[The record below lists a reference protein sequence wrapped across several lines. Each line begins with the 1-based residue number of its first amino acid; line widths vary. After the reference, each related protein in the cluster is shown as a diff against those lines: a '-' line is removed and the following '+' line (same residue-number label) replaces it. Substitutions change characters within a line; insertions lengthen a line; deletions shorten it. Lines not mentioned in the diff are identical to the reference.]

1 MRKSFL
7 GFLSH
12 SDPPPALTKH
22 PYRHAAIAHG
32 TLAVV
37 ILGFGWATS
46 SPVGRTAL
54 MALGYFVVATSW
66 TWWRYREQGR
76 RDTAAGEAEAK

>member
-1 MRKSFL
+1 VRKTSW
-7 GFLSH
+7 GPWSPSH
-12 SDPPPALTKH
+12 PPPALTKH

-32 TLAVV
+32 VLAVV

-46 SPVGRTAL
+46 SHVGRTVL

-66 TWWRYREQGR
+66 TWWRYRERER
-76 RDTAAGEAEAK
+76 REGAAGEAK